1 MLSFNTALALL
12 ILLCA
17 VAQADVHADVREA
30 ATSSRSSAK
39 KNRNTHQASILQRQA
54 QKEKNAIKRDQDIL
68 HQAREKIKAARHTVR
83 NVAATR
89 NKLNV
94 RERRRGSRS
103 LEEDGKGS
111 ESIID
116 GADANS
122 NSNSNSNSNG
132 KDSRGEGNKVDM
144 QEEWRRA
151 TTPLTPEEEQAQLN
165 KENSQWAKV
174 ETEVFQAQVRVCFSV
189 YVFVFL
195 FSLSHSH

>member
-1 MLSFNTALALL
+1 MLSFNTALVLL

-17 VAQADVHADVREA
+17 AAQADVHADVREA

-39 KNRNTHQASILQRQA
+39 KNRNTHQASILQKQA

-68 HQAREKIKAARHTVR
+68 HQAREKMKAARHTVR

-89 NKLNV
+89 NRLNA
-94 RERRRGSRS
+94 RERKRGSRS
-103 LEEDGKGS
+103 LEADGKGS
-111 ESIID
+111 DSIID

-122 NSNSNSNSNG
+122 NSNSKG
-132 KDSRGEGNKVDM
+132 SRGEAGEGNKVNM

-174 ETEVFQAQVRVCFSV
+174 EADVSQAQVRVCFSV
-189 YVFVFL
+189 SVYVFVLL

>member
-1 MLSFNTALALL
+1 MLSFNTALVLL

-17 VAQADVHADVREA
+17 AAQADVHADVREA
-30 ATSSRSSAK
+30 AASSRSSAK
-39 KNRNTHQASILQRQA
+39 KNRNTHQASILQKQA

-68 HQAREKIKAARHTVR
+68 HQAREKMKAARHTVR

-89 NKLNV
+89 NRLNA
-94 RERRRGSRS
+94 RERKRGSRS
-103 LEEDGKGS
+103 LEADGKGS
-111 ESIID
+111 DSIID

-122 NSNSNSNSNG
+122 NSNSNS
-132 KDSRGEGNKVDM
+132 KDSRGEGNKVNM
-144 QEEWRRA
+144 QEEWRKA

-174 ETEVFQAQVRVCFSV
+174 EADVSQAQVRVCFSV
-189 YVFVFL
+189 SVYVFVLL

>member
-1 MLSFNTALALL
+1 MLSFNTALVLL

-17 VAQADVHADVREA
+17 AAQADVHADVREA

-39 KNRNTHQASILQRQA
+39 KNRNTHQASILQKQA

-68 HQAREKIKAARHTVR
+68 HQAREKMKAARHTVR

-89 NKLNV
+89 NRLNA
-94 RERRRGSRS
+94 RERKRGSRS
-103 LEEDGKGS
+103 LEADGKGS
-111 ESIID
+111 DSIID

-122 NSNSNSNSNG
+122 NSNS
-132 KDSRGEGNKVDM
+132 KDSRGEGNKVNM
-144 QEEWRRA
+144 QEEWRKA

-174 ETEVFQAQVRVCFSV
+174 EADVSQAQVRVCFSV
-189 YVFVFL
+189 YVFVFVFL